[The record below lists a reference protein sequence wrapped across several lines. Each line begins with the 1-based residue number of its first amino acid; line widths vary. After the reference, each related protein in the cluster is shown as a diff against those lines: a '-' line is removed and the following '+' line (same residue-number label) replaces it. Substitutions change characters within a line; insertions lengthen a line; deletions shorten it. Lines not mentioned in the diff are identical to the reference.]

1 LPQLPKAP
9 ATPAK
14 PKQTLR
20 ARAVALLARRE
31 YSRSE
36 LRSKLAQDRGG
47 ADGAPRGSSADLA
60 EVDAVLDELAARGYL
75 SDARFAQ
82 QFARQKSGA
91 FSKRAIGASLKAR
104 GVEGEAATE
113 ALAGVEIDD
122 EQAMIALWRRRFGAP
137 PANEK
142 EKARQVRFLQSRGFS
157 LSAII
162 KLLRNP
168 PTDEPSQGA

>member
-1 LPQLPKAP
+1 MPR
-9 ATPAK
+9 K
-14 PKQTLR
+14 PKLTLQ

-31 YSRSE
+31 YSRAE
-36 LRSKLAQDRGG
+36 LRAKLAVDRGG
-47 ADGAPRGSSADLA
+47 GDGAFSGSGADVG

-75 SDARFAQ
+75 SDARFAE

-91 FSKRAIGASLKAR
+91 LSKRAIGASLKAR

-122 EQAMIALWRRRFGAP
+122 EQAMIALWRRRFGMP
-137 PANEK
+137 PANDK
-142 EKARQVRFLQSRGFS
+142 QKARQVRFLQSRGFS

-168 PTDEPSQGA
+168 PTDERRQDD

>member
-1 LPQLPKAP
+1 LSLK
-9 ATPAK
+9 
-14 PKQTLR
+14 
-20 ARAVALLARRE
+20 ARAVALLAGRE

-36 LRSKLAQDRGG
+36 LRAKLAGDRSASG
-47 ADGAPRGSSADLA
+47 ADLT
-60 EVDAVLDELAARGYL
+60 EIDAVLEQLAALGYL

-82 QFARQKSGA
+82 QFTSQKTGA
-91 FSKRAIGASLKAR
+91 YSKRAIGASLKAR
-104 GVEGEAATE
+104 GVEASDAAV

-122 EQAMIALWRRRFGAP
+122 HDAMVALWRRRFGAP
-137 PANEK
+137 PANDK

-168 PTDEPSQGA
+168 PGDS

>member
-1 LPQLPKAP
+1 LPRARKSPPSSPQS
-9 ATPAK
+9 
-14 PKQTLR
+14 TLQ

-36 LRSKLAQDRGG
+36 LRAKLAGVRSG
-47 ADGAPRGSSADLA
+47 ADADLA
-60 EVDAVLDELAARGYL
+60 EIDAVLEELSARGYL

-82 QFARQKSGA
+82 QFAQQKSGA
-91 FSKRAIGASLKAR
+91 LSKRAIGASLKAR
-104 GVEGEAATE
+104 GVEGAAATD

-122 EQAMIALWRRRFGAP
+122 DEAMTALWRRRFGAAP
-137 PANEK
+137 SSDK

-168 PTDEPSQGA
+168 PGDESSGGA

>member
-1 LPQLPKAP
+1 
-9 ATPAK
+9 
-14 PKQTLR
+14 
-20 ARAVALLARRE
+20 LLARRE

-36 LRSKLAQDRGG
+36 LRAKLAGSRGD
-47 ADGAPRGSSADLA
+47 DGAARGSGADLA
-60 EVDAVLDELAARGYL
+60 ELDAVLDELAAHGYL

-82 QFARQKSGA
+82 QFARQKTGA

-104 GVEGEAATE
+104 GVETEAAAD
-113 ALAGVEIDD
+113 ALAGVEVDD
-122 EQAMIALWRRRFGAP
+122 GEAMIALWRRRFGAP
-137 PANEK
+137 PQNEK

-168 PTDEPSQGA
+168 PTD

>member
-1 LPQLPKAP
+1 
-9 ATPAK
+9 
-14 PKQTLR
+14 
-20 ARAVALLARRE
+20 LLARRE

-36 LRSKLAQDRGG
+36 LRAKLAGVRRDTDAEAASSASG
-47 ADGAPRGSSADLA
+47 ADVGEL
-60 EVDAVLDELAARGYL
+60 DAVLDDLAARGYL
-75 SDARFAQ
+75 SDTRFAQ

-104 GVEGEAATE
+104 GVEGEAAAD

-122 EQAMIALWRRRFGAP
+122 DQAMIALWRRRFRAP
-137 PANEK
+137 PANDK
-142 EKARQVRFLQSRGFS
+142 EKARQVRFLQSRGFA

-168 PTDEPSQGA
+168 PTDEPSQAD

>member
-1 LPQLPKAP
+1 MPR
-9 ATPAK
+9 K
-14 PKQTLR
+14 PKLTLQ

-31 YSRSE
+31 YSRAE
-36 LRSKLAQDRGG
+36 LHAKLAADRGG
-47 ADGAPRGSSADLA
+47 GDAASSGSGAATSSGSGA

-75 SDARFAQ
+75 SDARFAE

-91 FSKRAIGASLKAR
+91 LSKRAIGASLKAR

-122 EQAMIALWRRRFGAP
+122 HQAMIALWRRRFGSA
-137 PANEK
+137 PANDK

-168 PTDEPSQGA
+168 PTDERLQDD